1 MRPLELTIEG
11 LRSFR
16 APVTL
21 DLRGRDQIAIVG
33 DTGAGKSSIIEAMT
47 YALYGQATFS
57 GLNREL
63 MNDAAGQ
70 LRVVLRFRTADEEW
84 EVARTLRRRASGAIG
99 AQSAQLRRFG
109 ADGALLEMVEQ
120 ARPVNERIEQVVGL
134 NRDAFLRTTVLPQGR
149 FAQLLVEDD
158 PRVRSTILRQVWRTD
173 ELEEAGRIAAAAHGE
188 LATLRARLDQAAAVY
203 PEDPRAHLEQLHQQA
218 QQAGRAAAGAEQ
230 TEQAAV
236 GALQAVTVAVQ
247 QSRRA
252 HAATERLGAFQ
263 AAALTATVAPLAAV
277 AERID
282 QQESELCR
290 RQAALAEE
298 LAAIPADDDGPSPAE
313 VTGALTTL
321 AGIPALAR
329 DAREADGQ
337 LRERRAAA
345 EHSTNRRRAGR
356 PRGAT
361 GAATTGFR
369 ASARPG
375 TGAGTAGRG
384 ATARA
389 TRRALRRRA
398 TCRGG
403 SANGPGRTDPPR
415 ATAAPGD
422 RAAAGGGRGIRAPRS
437 DRSAGPRTPR
447 SSATFAVGRRGSGSP
462 APRRRVSDL
471 QSVVGA

>member
-1 MRPLELTIEG
+1 
-11 LRSFR
+11 
-16 APVTL
+16 
-21 DLRGRDQIAIVG
+21 
-33 DTGAGKSSIIEAMT
+33 
-47 YALYGQATFS
+47 
-57 GLNREL
+57 
-63 MNDAAGQ
+63 
-70 LRVVLRFRTADEEW
+70 
-84 EVARTLRRRASGAIG
+84 
-99 AQSAQLRRFG
+99 
-109 ADGALLEMVEQ
+109 MVEQ

-188 LATLRARLDQAAAVY
+188 LATLRARLDQAAAAY

-236 GALQAVTVAVQ
+236 GALQAVTAAVE

-252 HAATERLGAFQ
+252 HAATERLSAFQ

-290 RQAALAEE
+290 RQAALAKE

-329 DAREADGQ
+329 DAREADRQ

-345 EHSTNRRRAGR
+345 EQARTAAAQADHAARQALEQLASGQARAARNWSGNGS
-356 PRGAT
+356 PRSNSASNSPS
-361 GAATTGFR
+361 ATT
-369 ASARPG
+369 
-375 TGAGTAGRG
+375 
-384 ATARA
+384 
-389 TRRALRRRA
+389 
-398 TCRGG
+398 
-403 SANGPGRTDPPR
+403 PR
-415 ATAAPGD
+415 NVP
-422 RAAAGGGRGIRAPRS
+422 
-437 DRSAGPRTPR
+437 
-447 SSATFAVGRRGSGSP
+447 
-462 APRRRVSDL
+462 
-471 QSVVGA
+471 